1 MKGVILAAGRGSR
14 MGNLTEAQP
23 KCLTELHGRA
33 LLDWQLRSLRLAGV
47 SRIAIV
53 TGYKGELL
61 KRPGL
66 KPFVNSRWE
75 TTNMVVSL
83 LAAAEWLRAGDCL
96 ISYGDIVYAPATV
109 SALAAAPGSL
119 AISSNQD
126 WLKIWQARFADPLAD
141 AESFAVDAEGRLR
154 DIGRRATHLDEIQG
168 QYMGLLRF
176 TPAGWAQVETYLQTL
191 EPARVDKLDMTSLLQ
206 RLLAEGIRIDTVPV
220 AGGWL
225 EIDSESDLQAAE
237 AQITSDDTFDWLR
250 EADRA

>member
-1 MKGVILAAGRGSR
+1 MKGIILAAGRGSR

-23 KCLTELHGRA
+23 KCLTELRGHA

-53 TGYKGELL
+53 TGYKGESL

-75 TTNMVVSL
+75 ATNMVVSL

-96 ISYGDIVYAPATV
+96 VSYGDIVYAPATV
-109 SALAAAPGSL
+109 SALAAAPGDIT
-119 AISSNQD
+119 ISSNQD
-126 WLKIWQARFADPLAD
+126 WLKVWQARFADPLSD
-141 AESFAVDAEGRLR
+141 AESFAVDAEGRLL
-154 DIGRRATHLDEIQG
+154 DIGRRARQLDEIQG

-176 TPAGWAQVETYLQTL
+176 TPAGWAQVEAYLQTL
-191 EPARVDKLDMTSLLQ
+191 DPSGIDRLDMTSLLQ
-206 RLLAEGIRIDTVPV
+206 RLLAAGIRIDTVPV

-225 EIDSESDLQAAE
+225 EIDSESDLRAAE
-237 AQITSDDTFDWLR
+237 AQVQSDASFDWLR
-250 EADRA
+250 EAAGT